1 MAERPTGPAGP
12 PGWTAM
18 PPTGGTAGTGAYV
31 TSEVVV
37 YVGSPGAPIG
47 ASVSSNTRR
56 LASMPSTVAMETNLA
71 RLPVFSAVSS
81 TGLQLALP
89 LAWTAGSL
97 YRGPV
102 RIVEASGPLTV
113 PDMRLLAHAI
123 KRYAERGCPEDRC
136 APFTLNE
143 ASRWSGHR
151 GKGGRQIRLVRDA
164 LLRMRATAIESQVRH
179 ADGHTDA
186 LVWGLIDRGWTTDAV
201 DREGGYV
208 TLSEELA
215 RLVREGS
222 LTYLH
227 APTLDALA
235 GRDEVAARLWVYLEA
250 ETIDPDGHWSRLLY
264 SAPEREPERE
274 RDTPAIA
281 DLLRLSGWERRSNV
295 KARVDRA
302 MRVVSTVDPR
312 YRYTLARGG
321 GRRERGMWT
330 LAVARDR
337 GRPSL
342 PPGLAPERDRLE
354 AGTSR
359 GDSLPERVLAEA
371 IAGTPGGADGYSQ
384 RRERVLP
391 EASVRSKRGATV
403 RSNVGSSVSSHVAR
417 AGPRETETRDK
428 SREAIDAALAEGRPD
443 VAALLER
450 TGWSRITPRVRDVLH
465 DLADRHDLTGYGWA
479 ADRIRE
485 APEDTAPGR
494 VLRYVLDRDAEWR
507 DAAHA
512 EEDAGLARHAERMAE
527 DRAGAAAAL
536 ERMTEAIAAAPL
548 ELVELGP
555 EDAPLRRDAAAAEDV
570 RALRIAAA
578 RASLTG
584 TTTGPAAEWALAILR
599 ELGEEP

>member
-1 MAERPTGPAGP
+1 MVYASDGGVGTEAASVERTVTGATGPAS
-12 PGWTAM
+12 
-18 PPTGGTAGTGAYV
+18 GTVSEYAGR
-31 TSEVVV
+31 
-37 YVGSPGAPIG
+37 PGAPIG
-47 ASVSSNTRR
+47 ASVSAATQR

-97 YRGPV
+97 YHGPV

-123 KRYAERGCPEDRC
+123 KRYAEAGCPEDRR
-136 APFTLNE
+136 ARFTLNE
-143 ASRWSGHR
+143 ASRWSGHCA
-151 GKGGRQIRLVRDA
+151 KGGRQLRLVRDA
-164 LLRMRATAIESQVRH
+164 LLRMRATAIESRVRH
-179 ADGHTDA
+179 VDGHTDA
-186 LVWGLIDRGWTTDAV
+186 LVWGLIDRGYTTDAV

-215 RLVREGS
+215 RFVRDGS
-222 LTYLH
+222 LTYLD

-235 GRDEVAARLWVYLEA
+235 ERDEYAARLWVYLEA
-250 ETIDPDGHWSRLLY
+250 ERIDPDGHWSRLLY

-281 DLLRLSGWERRSNV
+281 DLLRLSGWERRRDA
-295 KARVDRA
+295 KARIDRA

-330 LAVARDR
+330 LGVSREP

-354 AGTSR
+354 AGTPSR
-359 GDSLPERVLAEA
+359 ASLPERVPTVAG
-371 IAGTPGGADGYSQ
+371 AGTPSRARGYSQ
-384 RRERVLP
+384 SRERVLP
-391 EASVRSKRGATV
+391 VAQLASKTGGTV
-403 RSNVGSSVSSHVAR
+403 VSPSVSTSVLTSSAR
-417 AGPRETETRDK
+417 AGARGTETRDK

-443 VAALLER
+443 IAALLER
-450 TGWSRITPRVRDVLH
+450 TGWSRITPKVRATLR

-479 ADRIRE
+479 SDRIRE

-507 DAAHA
+507 EAARA
-512 EEDAGLARHAERMAE
+512 EEDADLARHAERMAE
-527 DRAGAAAAL
+527 ERATAAAAL
-536 ERMTEAIAAAPL
+536 RLAEAARGLPVSAEPPPSRRPIP
-548 ELVELGP
+548 P
-555 EDAPLRRDAAAAEDV
+555 EPDPEV
-570 RALRIAAA
+570 RARRIAMA
-578 RASLTG
+578 RAMLAETPK
-584 TTTGPAAEWALAILR
+584 GPVAERARATLR
-599 ELGEEP
+599 EYGEGS